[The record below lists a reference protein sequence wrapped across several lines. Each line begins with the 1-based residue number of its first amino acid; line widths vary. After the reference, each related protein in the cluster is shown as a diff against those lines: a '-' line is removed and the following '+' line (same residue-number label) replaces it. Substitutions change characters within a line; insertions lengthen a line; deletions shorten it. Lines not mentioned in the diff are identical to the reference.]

1 MLKTIFYF
9 ISTVILFFLI
19 FNGLIAIREMEDE
32 DEKHGALVSQFLLFI
47 VWLVSY
53 FLYVN

>member
-9 ISTVILFFLI
+9 ISTTILFFLI
-19 FNGLIAIREMEDE
+19 FNGLAAIKEMEDE
-32 DEKHGALVSQFLLFI
+32 EEKHGALVSQLLLFI

-53 FLYVN
+53 FLYLN

>member
-9 ISTVILFFLI
+9 ISTIILFFLI

-32 DEKHGALVSQFLLFI
+32 DEKHGALVSQLLLFI
-47 VWLVSY
+47 IWVFVTFIYL
-53 FLYVN
+53 N

>member
-9 ISTVILFFLI
+9 IPTVILFLLI
-19 FNGLIAIREMEDE
+19 FNGLVAIREMEDE
-32 DEKHGALVSQFLLFI
+32 EEKHGALVSQLLLFI

-53 FLYVN
+53 FLYLN

>member
-19 FNGLIAIREMEDE
+19 FNGLAAIKEMEDE
-32 DEKHGALVSQFLLFI
+32 DERHGALVSQLLLFTI
-47 VWLVSY
+47 WVLTTFIY
-53 FLYVN
+53 LN

>member
-19 FNGLIAIREMEDE
+19 FNGLLAIREMEDE
-32 DEKHGALVSQFLLFI
+32 DERHGALVSQLLLFI
-47 VWLVSY
+47 IWVLTTFIY
-53 FLYVN
+53 LN

>member
-19 FNGLIAIREMEDE
+19 FNGLAVAREMEDE
-32 DEKHGALVSQFLLFI
+32 EEKHSALVPQLLLFTI
-47 VWLVSY
+47 WALTTFIY
-53 FLYVN
+53 LN

>member
-19 FNGLIAIREMEDE
+19 FNGLSVIREMEDE
-32 DEKHGALVSQFLLFI
+32 DERHGALTAQLMLFI
-47 VWLVSY
+47 VWMLSS
-53 FLYVN
+53 FLYFN

>member
-9 ISTVILFFLI
+9 MSTAILFFLI
-19 FNGLIAIREMEDE
+19 FNGLAAIKEMEDGE
-32 DEKHGALVSQFLLFI
+32 EKHGALVSQLLLFV

>member
-1 MLKTIFYF
+1 MLKSILYF

-19 FNGLIAIREMEDE
+19 FNGLMAIREMEDE

-47 VWLVSY
+47 VWLISY
-53 FLYVN
+53 FLCLN

>member
-19 FNGLIAIREMEDE
+19 FNGLAAIKEMEDE
-32 DEKHGALVSQFLLFI
+32 DERHGALVSQLLLFTI
-47 VWLVSY
+47 WVLVTFIY
-53 FLYVN
+53 LN

>member
-19 FNGLIAIREMEDE
+19 FNGLIVIREMEDE
-32 DEKHGALVSQFLLFI
+32 DEKHGALVSQLLLFI
-47 VWLVSY
+47 IWVLVTFIY
-53 FLYVN
+53 LN

>member
-19 FNGLIAIREMEDE
+19 FNGLSAIREMEDE
-32 DEKHGALVSQFLLFI
+32 DERHGALVSQLLLFI
-47 VWLVSY
+47 IWVLTTFIY
-53 FLYVN
+53 LN

>member
-9 ISTVILFFLI
+9 ISTVILFLLI
-19 FNGLIAIREMEDE
+19 FNGLAAIREMEDE
-32 DEKHGALVSQFLLFI
+32 EEKHGALVSQLLLFI